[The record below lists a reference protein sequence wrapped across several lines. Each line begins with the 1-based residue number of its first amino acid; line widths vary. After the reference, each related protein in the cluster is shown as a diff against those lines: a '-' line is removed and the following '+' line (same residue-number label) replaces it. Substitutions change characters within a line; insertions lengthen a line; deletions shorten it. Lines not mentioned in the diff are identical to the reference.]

1 MCTYDISEVPL
12 HSKMKAA
19 WNKLTQKGDKEPPT
33 PSGLQTLPA
42 NLQKK
47 YSKGVQYNMK
57 VVIKGDHNVGKTCL
71 FERLQGLPFTGEY
84 QETAAIQIAAIQW
97 NYKNTDDVVK
107 VEIWDIVDKAKKRVL
122 QDKLKTENSGEG
134 EAGVAL
140 DAEFIN
146 VYKGTNGVIL
156 IFDITK
162 KWTFDYVQKEM
173 DKIPGNIPVLI
184 LGNRCDQAHHRA
196 VGIEEPKYYI
206 ENLNRPSSTRYAEAS
221 MYNSFGL
228 KFLYKW
234 FNLPFLQLQRET
246 LLGQLETN
254 TRETDVTAYEL
265 DVYEQTDESNYDL
278 FLEKLSAQRRSKA
291 EQNSNIPTFGL
302 PSPSPSGAY
311 VPPSLPGAPGV
322 RSPPRVTFQGDTPSS
337 QGPGVA
343 PVPFRPILESVGR
356 GKPIVPGKSPMPSAS
371 ASSVPPSTLDEPPS
385 QTPGSLA
392 NLPAQI
398 SALGAELKLVSVE
411 DFVPDDADNVSK
423 MFLADSGAGESQSP
437 TVAVNNHEDSDSD
450 TGNQGNPLVAGFQ
463 DEVEPHDYVIHPQ
476 FSYPARPVS
485 QPSSNGQPA
494 LIADNDPSSSDEEEL
509 KSHQFSCSQMV
520 RTKRRRLLM
529 PSDDLYEPPLMNFRP
544 NIRPVGSRPR
554 PNIKYYSRVP
564 H

>member
-1 MCTYDISEVPL
+1 
-12 HSKMKAA
+12 MKAA
-19 WNKLTQKGDKEPPT
+19 WNKFITPKVEKEPVAFSKP
-33 PSGLQTLPA
+33 QTLPV

-84 QETAAIQIAAIQW
+84 QETPAIQIAAIQW

-122 QDKLKTENSGEG
+122 QDKLKTENSE
-134 EAGVAL
+134 EIEPGVAL

-156 IFDITK
+156 VFDITK

-173 DKIPGNIPVLI
+173 EKIPGNIPVLI

-196 VGIEEPKYYI
+196 VQVEDPKYYI
-206 ENLNRPSSTRYAEAS
+206 ETLNRPVPTRYAEAS

-254 TRETDVTAYEL
+254 KRETDVTAYEL

-278 FLEKLSAQRRSKA
+278 FLEKLSAKRRSKA
-291 EQNSNIPTFGL
+291 EQNSNIPTLGAI
-302 PSPSPSGAY
+302 SPSQS
-311 VPPSLPGAPGV
+311 SLPPTPHPGQAGA
-322 RSPPRVTFQGDTPSS
+322 RY
-337 QGPGVA
+337 
-343 PVPFRPILESVGR
+343 PVSNHNSAAAAVPYRLPVLESVGR
-356 GKPIVPGKSPMPSAS
+356 GQPIVPGKSSMPSNQ
-371 ASSVPPSTLDEPPS
+371 ASSVSFSSHDEPHSTSQTSLHPTLPS
-385 QTPGSLA
+385 Q
-392 NLPAQI
+392 I
-398 SALGAELKLVSVE
+398 SSLGAELKLVSVE

-423 MFLADSGAGESQSP
+423 MFLADAVDSGVTTNN
-437 TVAVNNHEDSDSD
+437 TVDRNHDDSDSD
-450 TGNQGNPLVAGFQ
+450 ADLQGNPLVAGFQ
-463 DEVEPHDYVIHPQ
+463 DEIDPHDYVVPPHSSI
-476 FSYPARPVS
+476 SNS
-485 QPSSNGQPA
+485 QPMVNITTIHDSSEEEDKTHQIE
-494 LIADNDPSSSDEEEL
+494 LISQEDTEDTPMKQNTKKKKKKEKKRKKSSDKKDDELEEFL
-509 KSHQFSCSQMV
+509 
-520 RTKRRRLLM
+520 T
-529 PSDDLYEPPLMNFRP
+529 NF
-544 NIRPVGSRPR
+544 
-554 PNIKYYSRVP
+554 
-564 H
+564 

>member
-1 MCTYDISEVPL
+1 
-12 HSKMKAA
+12 MKAA

-173 DKIPGNIPVLI
+173 ELPSSTRYAEASMYNSFGLKFLYSQTAWDLAGNIV
-184 LGNRCDQAHHRA
+184 
-196 VGIEEPKYYI
+196 
-206 ENLNRPSSTRYAEAS
+206 PSSTRYAEAS

-322 RSPPRVTFQGDTPSS
+322 RSAPRVTFQGDTLSS